1 MRKKQ
6 TPAWDTPKVDVD
18 PEALAYY
25 MSLPYKVVLTP
36 IPKEDGEG
44 WYVEIPELPGCQSD
58 GKTPDEAVA
67 MIEDAKRGWLI
78 SMLHRH
84 QVKEKCEPRA
94 EKQQVALFVSGRDS
108 G

>member
-1 MRKKQ
+1 MSKKQ
-6 TPAWDTPKVDVD
+6 TAAWDTPKVEVD
-18 PEALAYY
+18 PKTLEYY

-36 IPKEDGEG
+36 MPKEDGEG

-78 SMLHRH
+78 SMLSHNDPIP
-84 QVKEKCEPRA
+84 EPEPHIA
-94 EKQQVALFVSGRDS
+94 
-108 G
+108 